1 MQNIPEFK
9 PKPIVVIPPK
19 IPELVEDVIKKE
31 YESTVAL
38 AESYRKS
45 NREEYDAMYKR
56 LCDEFVSRLPE
67 GQTMKIQVAHVSSC
81 PASESSIKHA
91 TPSKYQLL
99 AIEQFAYEL
108 RQKKYDVSHGEIVDY
123 RYHLDKDDYYDDCDC
138 YYVVTVNL

>member
-9 PKPIVVIPPK
+9 QKPTVIIPPK
-19 IPELVEDVIKKE
+19 APEPVEDVIRKE

-45 NREEYDAMYKR
+45 NQEEYDAMYKR
-56 LCDEFVSRLPE
+56 LCEEFVSRLPE
-67 GQTMKIQVAHVSSC
+67 GQTMKIQVGHVSSC
-81 PASESSIKHA
+81 PFNRSDVKHA

-108 RQKKYDVSHGEIVDY
+108 RQKKYDVSHKEIVDY
-123 RYHLDKDDYYDDCDC
+123 TDKDDYYDYCDC